1 MNSVTPITFWASTG
15 FVFAALGGLLS
26 MQTGHASDNG
36 HSSLA
41 GKEDLSRAEIKLER
55 VATEVSHNTRL
66 LDDLKKEIKEIS
78 RYQSDSSREILE
90 AIRGD

>member
-1 MNSVTPITFWASTG
+1 
-15 FVFAALGGLLS
+15 

-41 GKEDLSRAEIKLER
+41 GKEDLSRTEIKLER
-55 VATEVSHNTRL
+55 VATDVGHNTRL

-78 RYQSDSSREILE
+78 KYQADASREILE
-90 AIRGD
+90 AIRER